1 MGLASCG
8 VCFCLNITLQLSTSS
23 TFINVHIVIQRWLL
37 IHSGIS
43 VSTGL
48 PTK

>member
-23 TFINVHIVIQRWLL
+23 AFIDVHIVIQRWLL